1 MLNCIAIDDEALA
14 LSLLA
19 DNISKVPYL
28 KLVASCRNAFD
39 AIRALQEN
47 EVDLIFVDIRMPGL
61 TGLQFIESLSKRPMV
76 IFVTAYREF
85 AVEGFALEVVDYLLK
100 PVPMERFLKA
110 CDRALQ
116 LHQLKTETQK
126 TASEEPDFFFINVD
140 YSLIK
145 IHYNDISYIQGL
157 KDYVKIKLN
166 SSDKP
171 IIFRSTVSGIE
182 KLLPAPKFIR
192 IHKSVIVLKA
202 AITAI
207 RKNSVFIGDIEFSVG
222 ETYGDVINKLIGKV
236 N

>member
-1 MLNCIAIDDEALA
+1 MLNCIAVDDEALA

-47 EVDLIFVDIRMPGL
+47 EVDLMFVDIRMPGL
-61 TGLQFIESLSKRPMV
+61 TGLQFVESLSKKPMV

-85 AVEGFALEVVDYLLK
+85 AVEGFALEVIDYLLK

-116 LHQLKTETQK
+116 LYQLKTETQK
-126 TASEEPDFFFINVD
+126 TTSEQPDSFFINVD

-145 IHYNDISYIQGL
+145 IHYHDISYIQGL

-182 KLLPAPKFIR
+182 KLLPESKFIR

-207 RKNSVFIGDIEFSVG
+207 RKNSIFIGDIEFSVG